1 MDIFLVFSKIL
12 LRNQKP
18 DFASNQVL
26 TATIYC
32 TLCQIRVTTLLL
44 RRQRSVNDNIY
55 LGPICY
61 CSLKFSRS
69 YFLRHY
75 LLLTGCYLQYLL
87 YVEMIWHATTG
98 KDSTLQLI
106 KLQIDLQNPVKII
119 RVITF
124 NLLQL
129 QVNRIGVSNRIYLN
143 LFC

>member
-1 MDIFLVFSKIL
+1 MDIFLVL
-12 LRNQKP
+12 LKNTFEKSETW
-18 DFASNQVL
+18 FCFKSSFNSNNLLYLVPN
-26 TATIYC
+26 
-32 TLCQIRVTTLLL
+32 RVTTLLL
-44 RRQRSVNDNIY
+44 RRQRSVNDNLY

-87 YVEMIWHATTG
+87 YVEMTWHATTD
-98 KDSTLQLI
+98 KDSTLQI
-106 KLQIDLQNPVKII
+106 INLQIDLQNPVKII
-119 RVITF
+119 WVITF

-129 QVNRIGVSNRIYLN
+129 QVNRTGASNRSYLN